1 MLNDRNIPEG
11 LFPWRTG
18 SSQSW
23 GLCESLLARSRACRH
38 NDPEQMLLLAERAA
52 AVALE
57 LDPMEYGRELVA
69 DMRARSLAE
78 LSNAYRVA
86 DDLEAAER
94 AMRRAVEWSSQ
105 GTQDPLLLAR
115 IMDLTASLR
124 GAQRRFPEALVLLQA
139 VYTLYER
146 HGDRHSAGRALISKG
161 LFTGYNNDPE
171 RAIELLSAGISMIQ
185 PAADPKLV
193 LSALHNLIGFMAD
206 CGRFRQA
213 QRLLR
218 RCRDAYFAA
227 GDRLSLLRLCWL
239 EGRIAFGLRQ
249 LRRAEKSLVQARHEF
264 EQAGL
269 INQAALISLDLAA
282 VWLLQGKNGHTRR
295 LIEEM
300 VAVFRAQRI
309 AREVLAALILLK
321 ESFENAQSS
330 PYELLRAITGYLK
343 RFEARPLSSSYRPY
357 RRYRS

>member
-1 MLNDRNIPEG
+1 MPNDHEFSDG

-18 SSQSW
+18 NSQSW

-38 NDPEQMLLLAERAA
+38 NDPEQMLLLAERAV
-52 AVALE
+52 AVASD

-69 DMRARSLAE
+69 DLRARTLSELA
-78 LSNAYRVA
+78 NAYRVA

-94 AMRRAVEWSSQ
+94 AMRRATEWSSQ

-115 IMDLTASLR
+115 MMDLTASLR

-139 VYTLYER
+139 VYALYER
-146 HGDRHSAGRALISKG
+146 HGDRHNAGRALISKG

-193 LSALHNLIGFMAD
+193 LSALHNLVGFMAD

-218 RCRDAYFAA
+218 RCREAYFAV

-239 EGRIAFGLRQ
+239 EGRIAFGLGQ
-249 LRRAEKSLVQARHEF
+249 LRRAERSLVQARQQF

-282 VWLLQGKNGHTRR
+282 VWLLQGKSRNTRH

-321 ESFENAQSS
+321 ESFENVQDSS
-330 PYELLRAITGYLK
+330 PMQLLRAITSYLK
-343 RFEARPLSSSYRPY
+343 HFEARPRP
-357 RRYRS
+357 RYRAVV